1 MSPAGTKKGNDS
13 WFVFAA
19 AAVLLAVLRRLPR
32 RAACATGAALAGY
45 LLRAQPRWRRYVETN
60 LKLAFPGMTAQERER
75 TLQSA
80 VRQWGWQLAGF
91 ARFPL
96 LTRKNIGEVIEYDGL
111 ENYQR
116 ALARGKGV
124 LFLTA
129 HLGAWELSSFAH
141 SLHGYPLAYLN
152 RPLDNRRLD
161 RLVNRYRSRF
171 GNRPIDRRQAA
182 RAVLERLREGGAV
195 GILFDQN
202 VVEGDA
208 NIFADF
214 FGIPA
219 STSAGLARF
228 ALKTDAAVV
237 PGFALWDERREKYR
251 LRFEPAL
258 DLIRTGDEER
268 DVLENTARFNKVIEK
283 FVRRYPGQWLWVHR
297 RWRTR
302 PPGQPSLYDE

>member
-1 MSPAGTKKGNDS
+1 MSPVGTKKGNDS

-19 AAVLLAVLRRLPR
+19 AAALLAVLRRLPH
-32 RAACATGAALAGY
+32 RAARATGAALAGY
-45 LLRAQPRWRRYVETN
+45 LLRAQPRWRRYAETN

-96 LTRKNIGEVIEYDGL
+96 LTRENIGEVIEYDGL

-141 SLHGYPLAYLN
+141 SLNGYPLAYLN

-258 DLIRTGDEER
+258 DLIRTGDGER

-302 PPGQPSLYDE
+302 PLGQPSLYDE